1 MYIYIYIHI
10 ASVTLLVSNLQVLQ
24 LSNAQGRSIS
34 FARVPFSYGKVNFIF
49 SSTNFPAGK
58 TRKQR
63 FRNRNPAFSP
73 SKTGR
78 KLEVKITCSPRC
90 FPHFFRPKV
99 GKNLHIFFSPP
110 LFHLNGLF
118 CARNP
123 CLVRCATIS
132 PPSAAANMAAL
143 GSGGTSTEGHRW
155 GVALHREGAE
165 HEAPG
170 TGVG

>member
-1 MYIYIYIHI
+1 MILKMVKINQKLRRKYFLTHNPTSKKLKIHVPHVYIYSKMKKCIYIYIHI

-99 GKNLHIFFSPP
+99 GKNLHIFFFSP
-110 LFHLNGLF
+110 F
-118 CARNP
+118 
-123 CLVRCATIS
+123 V
-132 PPSAAANMAAL
+132 PPEWAL
-143 GSGGTSTEGHRW
+143 LR
-155 GVALHREGAE
+155 A
-165 HEAPG
+165 
-170 TGVG
+170 